1 MEIFIVISRCKGI
14 KDFTSVGV
22 SQECYKTMEQ
32 AIEFCKSKLNKEEL
46 EIHEKQLKRGLIN
59 WYEFDSK
66 DYYYEIKVLSLK

>member
-1 MEIFIVISRCKGI
+1 MEIFIVISRCKRI

-46 EIHEKQLKRGLIN
+46 EIHEK
-59 WYEFDSK
+59 
-66 DYYYEIKVLSLK
+66 